1 MSMKITVDKS
11 PWLAL
16 KKSFAKAETLENRLG
31 WFEENRYGS
40 DNDNLPMAQVAKWQ
54 EEGTEGGQ
62 GNGSG
67 IPPRPFMRVGLN
79 DRLRGGENKES
90 FKRII
95 IAVANGQDVFKALHR
110 EGDSFRQTLRQVMID
125 WDTPRNSPVTIELK
139 GFDDPLIES
148 SELISNV
155 SVKTTK
161 RGT

>member
-1 MSMKITVDKS
+1 MSMKLTVDKKV
-11 PWLAL
+11 WNNL
-16 KKSFAKAETLENRLG
+16 KKSFDKAEMLENRLG

-110 EGDSFRQTLRQVMID
+110 EGDSFRQTLRQVMLD
-125 WDTPRNSPVTIELK
+125 WDTPRNSDTTEALK
-139 GFDDPLIES
+139 GFNDPLIES

-155 SVKTTK
+155 TSKTTK
-161 RGT
+161 RGS

>member
-1 MSMKITVDKS
+1 MSMKLTVDKKA
-11 PWLAL
+11 WLDL
-16 KKSFAKAETLENRLG
+16 KKSFTKAEMFENQLG

-67 IPPRPFMRVGLN
+67 IPPRPFMRVGLY
-79 DRLRGGENKES
+79 DRLKGGENKES

-95 IAVANGQDVFKALHR
+95 TAVANGQDVFKALHR
-110 EGDSFRQTLRQVMID
+110 EGDSFRQTLRQVMMD
-125 WDTPRNSPVTIELK
+125 WDTPRNAPTTIKLK
-139 GFDDPLIES
+139 RFDDPLIES

-155 SVKTTK
+155 TSKTVK
-161 RGT
+161 RGR

>member
-1 MSMKITVDKS
+1 MSMKLTVDKS

-16 KKSFAKAETLENRLG
+16 KKSFTKAETLENRLG

-79 DRLRGGENKES
+79 DRLKGGENKES

-110 EGDSFRQTLRQVMID
+110 EGDSFRQTLRQVMMD
-125 WDTPRNSPVTIELK
+125 WDTPPNAPTTIELK

-155 SVKTTK
+155 SVKTVK

>member
-1 MSMKITVDKS
+1 MSMKLTVDKS

-16 KKSFAKAETLENRLG
+16 KKSFDKAEMLEDRLG

-40 DNDNLPMAQVAKWQ
+40 DNENLPMAQVAQWI
-54 EEGTEGGQ
+54 EEGVASK
-62 GNGSG
+62 N
-67 IPPRPFMRVGLN
+67 IPPRPYMRVGLRGALMKGSN
-79 DRLRGGENKES
+79 DAS

-95 IAVANGQDVFKALHR
+95 TAVANGQDVFKALHR
-110 EGDSFRQTLRQVMID
+110 EGDSFRQTLRQVMLD
-125 WDTPRNSPVTIELK
+125 WDTPPNSPVTIELK

>member
-1 MSMKITVDKS
+1 MSMKLTVDKKV
-11 PWLAL
+11 WNNL
-16 KKSFAKAETLENRLG
+16 KKSFDKAETLENQLG

-40 DNDNLPMAQVAKWQ
+40 DNENLPMAQVAQWI
-54 EEGTEGGQ
+54 EEGVASK
-62 GNGSG
+62 N
-67 IPPRPFMRVGLN
+67 IPPRPYMRVGLRGALMKGSN
-79 DRLRGGENKES
+79 DAS

-95 IAVANGQDVFKALHR
+95 TAVANGQDVFKALHK
-110 EGDSFRQTLRQVMID
+110 EGDSFRQSLRQVMLD
-125 WDTPRNSPVTIELK
+125 WDTPPNSPTTIELK